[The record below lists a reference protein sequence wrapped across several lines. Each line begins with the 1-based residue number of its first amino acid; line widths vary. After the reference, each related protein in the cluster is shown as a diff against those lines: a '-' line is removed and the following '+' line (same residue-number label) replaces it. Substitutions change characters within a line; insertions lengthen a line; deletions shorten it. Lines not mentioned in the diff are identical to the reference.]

1 MHLKANIHKAQSR
14 SYVHNVVDFTLQIKS
29 GDQISIVLRTW
40 NNISIY
46 STWTID
52 RLRCTP
58 EAFKN
63 NGEKVI
69 YKCRNAL
76 CYQWKKFSILTLL
89 LKWLD
94 ESEVNRTILSLLLGS
109 NTTGHYQ
116 CCAQAL
122 PLTLCI
128 DTSSN
133 RDLVL
138 RLLLAMFQRLRGE
151 STWRDQWRLHADGA
165 GQPQMA
171 FRWPK
176 QLDPPWWRGTSR
188 RGAL

>member
-46 STWTID
+46 STRTID

-63 NGEKVI
+63 NGEKWSI
-69 YKCRNAL
+69 NAEML
-76 CYQWKKFSILTLL
+76 YAISEKISILTLL

-128 DTSSN
+128 DTSNN